1 MKLLK
6 KSRVSLMNTRQKLKH
21 NLNFAIPSLTYTSFC
36 DTVCVT
42 EGGGTNGEVYIRRN
56 YVWREVQH

>member
-21 NLNFAIPSLTYTSFC
+21 NLNFAIPSLTSTPSC

-42 EGGGTNGEVYIRRN
+42 EGGGMNGEVHI
-56 YVWREVQH
+56 